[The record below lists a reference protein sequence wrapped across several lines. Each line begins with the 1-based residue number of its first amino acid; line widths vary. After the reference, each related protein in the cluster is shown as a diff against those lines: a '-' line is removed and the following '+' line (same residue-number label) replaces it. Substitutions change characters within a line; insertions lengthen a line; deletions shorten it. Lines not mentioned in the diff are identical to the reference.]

1 MLTWY
6 SDHHLT
12 FLYLRRRFEVIWLLP
27 RRLLCF
33 GVIVVCSS
41 VRGFVFRPRGFLG
54 RRKDAVNAERY
65 LLPEA
70 LLQAARGA
78 KYKQKADEPVSSA
91 PH

>member
-1 MLTWY
+1 M
-6 SDHHLT
+6 
-12 FLYLRRRFEVIWLLP
+12 
-27 RRLLCF
+27 
-33 GVIVVCSS
+33 
-41 VRGFVFRPRGFLG
+41 FRPRGFLG

-70 LLQAARGA
+70 LPQAARGA